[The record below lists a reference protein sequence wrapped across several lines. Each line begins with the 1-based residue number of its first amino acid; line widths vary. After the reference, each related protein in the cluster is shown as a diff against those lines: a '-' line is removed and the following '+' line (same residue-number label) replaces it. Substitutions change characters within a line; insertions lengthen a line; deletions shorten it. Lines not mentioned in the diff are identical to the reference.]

1 MAKTIMEACVNGEAR
16 LYSRRELIRKLLG
29 PGAYTAR
36 IPWEMQDALYYAQLV
51 YPDMTEEEMKSYQ
64 GNDNYGRG

>member
-1 MAKTIMEACVNGEAR
+1 MAKTIQEACVNGEAR
-16 LYSRRELIRKLLG
+16 LYSRRELVRRLLG

-51 YPDMTEEEMKSYQ
+51 YPDMTVEEMRSYKED
-64 GNDNYGRG
+64 DNYGRG

>member
-16 LYSRRELIRKLLG
+16 LYSRRELARKLLG

>member
-16 LYSRRELIRKLLG
+16 LYSRRELARKLLG

-36 IPWEMQDALYYAQLV
+36 IPWEMQDALYYSQLV

-64 GNDNYGRG
+64 GNDNYGRR